1 MGQAVAERTILRKG
15 EDWEAV
21 ADRVSLG
28 NVSLVPAD
36 KRPKD
41 EFKRM
46 SDHMAKATL
55 LMSGRHLQHGDET
68 QPTRNSEVFTNCATA
83 ATSFAL
89 FLLLLNGSGVGRDY
103 SDEMILVDYDHAP
116 QLRCVLAD
124 THPDFIWG
132 RHESVR
138 DARHKYGKGRKVRWH
153 TVEDSREGWAKAM
166 ELYEVMT
173 FQKIHSD
180 KTLIL
185 DFSQVRCKGS
195 PINGMQSRPSSG
207 PVPTMDALMHV
218 STLKGLGLDPWL
230 QAMYADHY
238 LAECVLVGG
247 ARRAARMSTKSWRD
261 RSVLDFIEVK
271 RPIEYHGKTL
281 EEVAFLREQKNPTSF
296 LWSSNNSITVD
307 EEFWEL
313 LNIPE
318 PGPEGRRQLWRHAQK
333 VFSRLVECAY
343 GDGTGEPGIINA
355 DKLTT
360 NLEGW
365 DYEDAPYMGSK
376 KFQVNGDTRLYL
388 SLLAQAAKG
397 MRYPMIT
404 NPCGEITLT
413 VLGGYCVIADVVPFH
428 ADTLEEAED
437 AFRVATRAL
446 MRVNTMD
453 SLYAREVKRT
463 NRIGVGMTG
472 VHEFAWKF
480 FKVGFKDLVR
490 PDFDLYFLAK
500 ARGRDPMGDGPATRA
515 AAFWMTL
522 ARFSRAVKE
531 EARSYAAVLGVVV
544 PHTDTTIKPAGT
556 TSKLFGLTEG
566 WHLPA
571 YAEYLRWVQFKED
584 DPLVAQYE
592 ALGYPIQRDLRS
604 YRGMVIV
611 GFPTVPTIA
620 TLGMGDELVLAGDA
634 TPEDQYRWL
643 MLGEKY
649 YIRGVDKDGHLL
661 PESGNQISYTL
672 KLKPEVV
679 TIEEYRRVL
688 LEWQSKVRCCSVML
702 QEDGSAY
709 EYLPEEPLTK
719 ARYEEVLQS
728 IKGQAE
734 KEDVGFEHVDC
745 ASGACPVDFN
755 GVAIPS

>member
-1 MGQAVAERTILRKG
+1 MGQAVAERTILRPG
-15 EDWEAV
+15 EDWEQV
-21 ADRVSLG
+21 ASRVSFG
-28 NVSLVPAD
+28 NISLVSAD
-36 KRPKD
+36 KRPSD
-41 EFKRM
+41 EFKM
-46 SDHMAKATL
+46 MNHHMAKATL

-68 QPTRNSEVFTNCATA
+68 QPTRNSEVFTNCATS

-103 SDEMILVDYDHAP
+103 SDSMILTDYDHAP
-116 QLRCVLAD
+116 QLRCVLSD
-124 THPDFIWG
+124 DHRDFIWG

-138 DARHKYGKGRKVRWH
+138 DAKHKYGKGRKVKWH
-153 TVEDSREGWAKAM
+153 TVDDSREGWAKAM
-166 ELYEVMT
+166 EVYETMT

-185 DFSQVRCKGS
+185 DFSNVRPKGA
-195 PINGMQSRPSSG
+195 PIGGMQNRPSSG
-207 PVPTMDALMHV
+207 PVPTMDALMNV
-218 STLKGLGLDPWL
+218 ATLKGLGLDPWM
-230 QAMYADHY
+230 QALYVDHY

-261 RSVLDFIEVK
+261 KSVLEFIEAK
-271 RPIEYHGKTL
+271 RPIEYQGL
-281 EEVAFLREQKNPTSF
+281 YVEQVAFVRDSKNPTSF

-313 LNIPE
+313 LGIPE
-318 PGPEGRRQLWRHAQK
+318 PGPEGRRQLWKHAQK
-333 VFSRLVECAY
+333 VFKRLVECSY

-355 DKLTT
+355 DKLNV
-360 NLEGW
+360 NLDGW
-365 DYEDAPYMGSK
+365 DYEDGSYIGSQ
-376 KFQVNGDTRLYL
+376 KFQVNQDTRLYL
-388 SLLAQAAKG
+388 SLLASAAKE
-397 MRYPMIT
+397 MKYPMIT
-404 NPCGEITLT
+404 NPCGEIALT

-428 ADTLEEAED
+428 ADTLDEAED

-453 SLYAREVKRT
+453 SLYNREVRRT

-480 FKVGFKDLVR
+480 FRVGFKDLVN
-490 PDFDLYFLAK
+490 PDFEDYHMGRI
-500 ARGRDPMGDGPATRA
+500 RGRQSDDAGTRA
-515 AAFWMTL
+515 ADFWMTL
-522 ARFSRAVKE
+522 ARFSRAVKD
-531 EARSYAAVLGVVV
+531 EAYKYAQVLGVSV

-571 YAEYLRWVQFKED
+571 FAEYMRWVQFKED

-592 ALGYPIQRDLRS
+592 ALGYPIQRDLKS

-620 TLGMGDELVLAGDA
+620 TLGMGDRLVLAGDA

-643 MLGEKY
+643 LLGEKF
-649 YIRGVDKDGHLL
+649 YIRGTDKEGNPL
-661 PESGNQISYTL
+661 PRDSGNQISYTL
-672 KLKPEVV
+672 KMKPEKVG
-679 TIEEYRRVL
+679 IEAYAETL
-688 LEWQSKVRCCSVML
+688 LQWQSKVKACSVML

-719 ARYEEVLQS
+719 AKYEEVMRS
-728 IKGQAE
+728 IMGKADR
-734 KEDVGFEHVDC
+734 EDVGFEHVDC
-745 ASGACPVDFN
+745 ASGACPVDFSESR
-755 GVAIPS
+755 VS